1 MNYRHAYHA
10 GNFADVLKHAIL
22 ALCIEHL
29 KAKAMP
35 FRVIDTHA
43 GIGVYDLSGQA
54 AQKTGEWRE
63 GIGRIVNATKPQDVG
78 ALLQPYLQCVEALK
92 AFNHRHVYPGSPE
105 IARYLTRA
113 EDRMIFVEKHPQDAK
128 ILADAFSFDG
138 RAKVVELDGYM
149 AAKAYVP
156 PKERRGLVIID
167 PPYEERDEFPTL
179 FAAFVEAYR
188 KWPTGMFLLWY
199 PVKNREET
207 RRFLA
212 SLAEAGIPK
221 ILRAELRIKTVS
233 EHGGLAGSGLIIVNP
248 PWKLAD
254 SLRVLLPWLDGVLQQ
269 GDGHGWNVDWLAGE
283 SVAPNL

>member
-10 GNFADVLKHAIL
+10 GNFADVIKHAIL

-29 KAKAMP
+29 KAKATP

-43 GIGVYDLSGQA
+43 GIGVYDLQSEA
-54 AQKTGEWRE
+54 AQKTGEWQD
-63 GIGRIVNATKPQDVG
+63 GIGRVVDAVLPSEISE
-78 ALLQPYLQCVEALK
+78 LLLPYLQCVEALK
-92 AFNHRHVYPGSPE
+92 AFKRRHVYPGSPE

-128 ILADAFSFDG
+128 KLAENFAFDG
-138 RAKVVELDGYM
+138 RAKVLELDGYL

-167 PPYEERDEFPTL
+167 PPYEERDEFERL
-179 FAAFVEAYR
+179 YYAFVDAYR
-188 KWPTGMFLLWY
+188 KWPTGMYLLWY
-199 PVKNREET
+199 PVKNRDET
-207 RRFLA
+207 KRFMV

-221 ILRAELRIKTVS
+221 ILRAELRVKAVT
-233 EHGGLAGSGLIIVNP
+233 EQGGLAGSGLMIINP

-254 SLRVLLPWLDGVLQQ
+254 ELRVLLPWLDGVLKQ
-269 GDGHGWNVDWLAGE
+269 GEGHGWNVDWLAGE
-283 SVAPNL
+283 AAVSTS